1 MKRNGG
7 IPCRIGFWLTGFSVN
22 RVACFSVSWER
33 EGMRKRKMPLGLSLL
48 MRAARFLALL
58 WGGIWM
64 WGAVFQ
70 TVIPWRLFPRDPIP
84 NRIRI
89 QRITSPPVF
98 SSRGAGQGYSSQAWQ
113 IPLRACYGTQV
124 ATWLKDVGHND
135 MHLAGEAYWSAL
147 KTALLQ
153 SQTSLR

>member
-1 MKRNGG
+1 MGKGG
-7 IPCRIGFWLTGFSVN
+7 H
-22 RVACFSVSWER
+22 E
-33 EGMRKRKMPLGLSLL
+33 KKKMPLGLSLL

-89 QRITSPPVF
+89 QRITSPVYF
-98 SSRGAGQGYSSQAWQ
+98 LHGEQDRV
-113 IPLRACYGTQV
+113 IPLWHGKSLFALAPEPKS

-135 MHLAGEAYWSAL
+135 MHLAGEADWSAL